1 MLGIFLDIET
11 NGLDASKC
19 QALEI
24 AFQIIDLETDEKKS
38 QYSQVVKITS
48 EQWTN
53 GSPQA
58 LQVNGFT

>member
-1 MLGIFLDIET
+1 IET

-24 AFQIIDLETDEKKS
+24 AFQIIDLQTNKKMGE
-38 QYSQVVKITS
+38 YSQVVKITS